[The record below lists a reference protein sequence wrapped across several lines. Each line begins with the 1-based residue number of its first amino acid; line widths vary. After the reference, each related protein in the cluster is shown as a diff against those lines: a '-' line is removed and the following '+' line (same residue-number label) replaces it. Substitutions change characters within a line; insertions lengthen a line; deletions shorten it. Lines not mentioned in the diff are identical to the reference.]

1 MKIKQTLLFFSL
13 FVFSFSGIVYA
24 QIPPGYYDA
33 ANGLTGTALQA
44 ALHNIIKNHNSIT
57 YGEVITAFSTTDVKT
72 GNIVWDTY
80 SDVPGGTPPYVYHYN
95 SSDEC
100 GNYSGEGDC
109 YNREHSW
116 PQSWFGDGAYPM
128 YSDLFHLYPTDG
140 YVNGKRSNYPYGKVG
155 QVSWTSQNGSKL
167 GSSASSGYTGTVFEP
182 INEYK
187 GDFARS
193 YFYMSVR
200 YYTEDSGWPGSAATT
215 GSQLKAWE
223 LAQLK
228 QWSSQDPVSTKE
240 INRNNAIYQ
249 IQDNRNPF
257 IDHPEYVS
265 AIWGPVTGTDDISAG
280 NITIYPNPVKDV
292 CYISDPERSFSRGST
307 ILITTE
313 TGTPV
318 KAEFRFEE
326 GRVAIDAAQLHPG
339 LYVVT
344 VTFPGTAIYHGKF
357 IRE

>member
-1 MKIKQTLLFFSL
+1 MSRGELLLTSIIIIR
-13 FVFSFSGIVYA
+13 VMNAGI
-24 QIPPGYYDA
+24 IPEKGIA
-33 ANGLTGTALQA
+33 T
-44 ALHNIIKNHNSIT
+44 
-57 YGEVITAFSTTDVKT
+57 T
-72 GNIVWDTY
+72 GNIHGRRAGSAT
-80 SDVPGGTPPYVYHYN
+80 
-95 SSDEC
+95 E
-100 GNYSGEGDC
+100 
-109 YNREHSW
+109 
-116 PQSWFGDGAYPM
+116 
-128 YSDLFHLYPTDG
+128 PTRCIPIFFTFTRPTG